1 MLNPALLVSGG
12 HLRED
17 KKKEGKCSSFSSGQ
31 HCMRGASFAPGNTQ
45 DICRFLSSP
54 EFMCVPLHPSSFPST
69 QQLGVSGSQ
78 PVTLWRARQ
87 IQAQHGKHITSVS
100 AWEHLALPG
109 CEGPSVC
116 LSDSEPTHTL
126 LVYTGVVMAPQFLL
140 LHRYWFIIQTI
151 NNLYNTKANR
161 LNVIIKHR
169 TIL

>member
-1 MLNPALLVSGG
+1 MQLFLQWTALYERCFFCPWQHTRHLQVSFIS
-12 HLRED
+12 RVYV
-17 KKKEGKCSSFSSGQ
+17 
-31 HCMRGASFAPGNTQ
+31 RASP
-45 DICRFLSSP
+45 P
-54 EFMCVPLHPSSFPST
+54 PPSFPST

-161 LNVIIKHR
+161 LNIIIKHR
-169 TIL
+169 TILWIFN

>member
-1 MLNPALLVSGG
+1 
-12 HLRED
+12 
-17 KKKEGKCSSFSSGQ
+17 
-31 HCMRGASFAPGNTQ
+31 MRGASFAPGNTQ

-87 IQAQHGKHITSVS
+87 IQAQYGKHITSVS

-116 LSDSEPTHTL
+116 LSDSEPTHTVGVYWCCHGSTVFTPTQV
-126 LVYTGVVMAPQFLL
+126 LVYYTNNQQSLQYQSKQAKC
-140 LHRYWFIIQTI
+140 HNQTQDYFMNI
-151 NNLYNTKANR
+151 K
-161 LNVIIKHR
+161 LNH
-169 TIL
+169 